1 MITAEWGETRSYVN
15 RWGLN
20 TNQVFLGGFAG
31 VLVDHPFS
39 AFGEKQLYPYFSP
52 IFVTPRK

>member
-31 VLVDHPFS
+31 DDHF
-39 AFGEKQLYPYFSP
+39 ADADRMVYL
-52 IFVTPRK
+52 